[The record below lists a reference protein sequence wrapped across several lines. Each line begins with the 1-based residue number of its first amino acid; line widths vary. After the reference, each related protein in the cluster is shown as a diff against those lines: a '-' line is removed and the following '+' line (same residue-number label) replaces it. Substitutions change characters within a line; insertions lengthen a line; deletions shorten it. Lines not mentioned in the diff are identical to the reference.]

1 MMTRRTKVLRSTEC
15 DIQEAAWGSLTWYA
29 SGALGNSDAVTV
41 GRCVIK
47 PGCRN
52 PSHSHPNCSEVL
64 VVHEGAI
71 RHVVEDGR
79 TVELRAGDVITIPP
93 DLPHCAENIGT
104 ADAVLFIV
112 FTTPDRRVRG
122 E

>member
-1 MMTRRTKVLRSTEC
+1 MSQRTKVLRSTEC
-15 DIQEAAWGSLTWYA
+15 TTQETEWGGLTWYA
-29 SGALGNSDAVTV
+29 SGNLGNSDAMTV

-71 RHVVEDGR
+71 RHAVEAGR

-93 DLPHCAENIGT
+93 NLPHYAENIGET
-104 ADAVLFIV
+104 DAVLFIT
-112 FTTPDRRVRG
+112 FSTPDRQVRG